1 MEKEILKE
9 IQELKLI
16 LSKLIGSD
24 KESPE
29 NRFSEEALDKAQKLY
44 LKMSIERGDWVKDTN
59 ISQFIKS
66 APWNPGSFIRKEFE
80 FTNWIKRGHE
90 YLYSKKDLIALGE
103 ELAARNIDLNRY
115 QDFLGDKAAFDRKM
129 ATLNDPKKAKSKP
142 FKIPPDLKNIVT
154 TDIPKPDPELVRQD
168 LAMLKR
174 EFKLNK
180 FEAYVDIYKGTHAML
195 KNIYYYQKYLEL
207 GLKRRCR
214 KWCDDFNY
222 ANRALKMIT
231 GKKEKFAISDPDLIQ
246 L

>member
-9 IQELKLI
+9 IHELKLI

-29 NRFSEEALDKAQKLY
+29 NQFSEEALNKAQKLY
-44 LKMSIERGDWVKDTN
+44 LKMSIERGDWVKDTE
-59 ISQFIKS
+59 ISRFIKP
-66 APWNPGSFIRKEFE
+66 APWNPLTFIRKEFE
-80 FTNWIKRGHE
+80 FTNWIKRGYE

-103 ELAARNIDLNRY
+103 ELAARNIDCKRY
-115 QDFLGDKAAFDRKM
+115 QDYLGDKASFDRKM
-129 ATLNDPKKAKSKP
+129 ATFNDPKKTKGKR
-142 FKIPPDLKNIVT
+142 FKIPPKLKNIVT

-174 EFKLNK
+174 EFKSCK
-180 FEAYVDIYKGTHAML
+180 FEAYIDIYKGTHAML
-195 KNIYYYQKYLEL
+195 KNIYYYQKYLEP

-222 ANRALKMIT
+222 ANHALELIT
-231 GKKEKFAISDPDLIQ
+231 GKKEKFAVTDPNLIQ